1 MKKDEKEFKIEE
13 VSEGPDTKENEVVEA
28 PKEEPVAPQEPLV
41 HVDTFLENAMH
52 LFGIDRITAHG
63 FKLHMS
69 GRWYQFG
76 FEPFIKELEDY
87 LNKKL
92 R

>member
-1 MKKDEKEFKIEE
+1 MKKDEKEVKIEE
-13 VSEGPDTKENEVVEA
+13 VLEAPKTEDKAVVEA

-41 HVDTFLENAMH
+41 HIDTFLENAIH
-52 LFGIDRITAHG
+52 LFGLDRIMAHG

-76 FEPFIKELEDY
+76 FEPFIKELEQY
-87 LNKKL
+87 LGKKL